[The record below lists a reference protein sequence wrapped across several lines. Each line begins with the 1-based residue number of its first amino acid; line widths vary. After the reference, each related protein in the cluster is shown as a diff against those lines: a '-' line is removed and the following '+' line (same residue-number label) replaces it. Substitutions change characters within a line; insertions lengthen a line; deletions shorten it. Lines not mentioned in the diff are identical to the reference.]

1 MRAAGRSLAVAA
13 LALAFAFVAAC
24 GDDGPPSGK
33 PVFPTVLSLG
43 EGDVF
48 VNITNTFIVTGE
60 NRVSMRLT
68 DSDDEPLL
76 GAEVRVG
83 FYDLNGEEPRL
94 VSDGT
99 ARFVPVTLSYVDE
112 LSGGETAVTGEDGV
126 YVREATFDEAG
137 AWGAWIR
144 VTHEGEEYDPFPFR
158 FTVADRDGVD
168 VLLPGDAA
176 PASVQ
181 RTTATAPIEEID
193 SSFPPRPDMHDVT
206 VADAL
211 AAERPL
217 VVAFATP
224 AFCRSRTC
232 APVMDTVIDPLAEE
246 YGDRAE
252 FIHIEPYV
260 LGDLRAANI
269 ETPVPAALEWRI
281 RTEPVVYVVG
291 ADGVIT
297 AVFEGPVAFDEVE
310 DALTAV
316 ISP

>member
-1 MRAAGRSLAVAA
+1 MRAAGRALAAVAFA
-13 LALAFAFVAAC
+13 LSFAVVTSC
-24 GDDGPPSGK
+24 GDDASSPDAPA
-33 PVFPTVLSLG
+33 FPTVLSLG

-48 VNITNTFIVTGE
+48 ANITNSFVVTGK

-68 DSDDEPLL
+68 DREDEPLL
-76 GAEVRVG
+76 GAEVQVG
-83 FYDLNGEEPRL
+83 FYDLNGDEPRL
-94 VSDGT
+94 VSGGP

-112 LSGGETAVTGEDGV
+112 LSGRETAVTGEDGV
-126 YVREATFDEAG
+126 YVREAAFEQAG

-144 VTHEGEEYDPFPFR
+144 VTHQGKEYDPFPFR
-158 FTVADRDGVD
+158 FTVVDRDAVD
-168 VLLPGDAA
+168 MLLPGDRA

-181 RTTATAPIEEID
+181 ETTATAPIEEID
-193 SSFPPRPDMHDVT
+193 SSFPPRPSMHDLT

-211 AAERPL
+211 AAQRPF

-232 APVMDTVIDPLAEE
+232 APVMDTVIDPLAEK

-260 LGDLRAANI
+260 LRDLRAANI
-269 ETPVPAALEWRI
+269 ETPVPATLEWRI

-291 ADGVIT
+291 ADGIIT
-297 AVFEGPVAFDEVE
+297 AVFEGPVAVDEVE
-310 DALTAV
+310 AALADAIGL
-316 ISP
+316 